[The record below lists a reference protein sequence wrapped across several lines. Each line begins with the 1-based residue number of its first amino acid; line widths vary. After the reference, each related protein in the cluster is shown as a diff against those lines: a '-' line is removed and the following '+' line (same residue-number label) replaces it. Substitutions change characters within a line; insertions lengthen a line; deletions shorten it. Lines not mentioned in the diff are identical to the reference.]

1 MALQRLDRLRL
12 RLIVVAR
19 TSAPLGGRRTGAI
32 RTHPP
37 TARWSRPVKVCLP
50 LALVRWV
57 VARSGAD
64 ALAPSRRA
72 PRLQRL

>member
-1 MALQRLDRLRL
+1 MALQRLGRLRL

-19 TSAPLGGRRTGAI
+19 TSAPLGGRRTGEI
-32 RTHPP
+32 RTPP

-57 VARSGAD
+57 VARSEAD

>member
-37 TARWSRPVKVCLP
+37 HGPLVAPGQGMFTAGIGPVGRGTK
-50 LALVRWV
+50 W
-57 VARSGAD
+57 G
-64 ALAPSRRA
+64 
-72 PRLQRL
+72 